1 MGFSMYSMA
10 KNLLSRTRK
19 VSAWVWGLVGLV
31 LITGFQ
37 IRTNH
42 LDDRLYYWINT
53 YWHTEDWQE
62 RSVWLPA
69 YRVELDAKPVSGVD
83 TNLSGLT
90 FDPDQNLLWA
100 VTNGPNELLAL
111 SRDGDVKRRYNLAG
125 FHDVEA
131 VSYAGNGQLVIA
143 EERRQSL
150 VIVDVPIDADG
161 KLSPGRA
168 LSRDQYPSLTLSLGE
183 ADNKGL
189 EGLAYDLK
197 GDRLFVTKERDP
209 RQLLEVHGL
218 RASLSNDFSLRIRDL
233 SSTVKDKV
241 FATDL
246 SSVVFDQQSGH
257 LVLLSDES
265 KLLIEMTDE
274 GKVVSFRS
282 LASGFAGLQKGIPQ
296 AEGVTID
303 ADGNLY
309 VVSEPNLFY
318 RFAQESD

>member
-1 MGFSMYSMA
+1 MYSMD
-10 KNLLSRTRK
+10 KYLLSRSRK

-37 IRTNH
+37 IRTHH

-125 FHDVEA
+125 FQDVEA

-183 ADNKGL
+183 ADNKGV
-189 EGLAYDLK
+189 G
-197 GDRLFVTKERDP
+197 
-209 RQLLEVHGL
+209 
-218 RASLSNDFSLRIRDL
+218 
-233 SSTVKDKV
+233 
-241 FATDL
+241 
-246 SSVVFDQQSGH
+246 
-257 LVLLSDES
+257 
-265 KLLIEMTDE
+265 
-274 GKVVSFRS
+274 
-282 LASGFAGLQKGIPQ
+282 
-296 AEGVTID
+296 
-303 ADGNLY
+303 ADGKLTH
-309 VVSEPNLFY
+309 P
-318 RFAQESD
+318 AD